1 MRFADGVRGSFVLV
15 VRFFAVLCFIF
26 GCFGFGSL
34 SSAWGQTSQQ
44 TIQVSKDNRTIAVT
58 ASDEASMVADRA
70 QVTVGFT
77 LYGSD
82 QDKTYRDA
90 SEASN
95 AIMKA
100 LQNAGVKPEA
110 IESTEQTL
118 APIDDNDTA
127 RYSKGLRFV
136 CSQRWMVTV
145 PADAAAATL
154 HAAITAGANNS
165 GEISWQL
172 ADDAALEAKA
182 EEVALAHARRIAE
195 RMATGLN
202 ARLGPVVYVSNQ
214 TPPPPGIFAM
224 RTNGAALGAHA
235 KENLQP
241 LAIRPA
247 KISKSVT
254 VSAVFA
260 LE

>member
-1 MRFADGVRGSFVLV
+1 MRFSRRSLV
-15 VRFFAVLCFIF
+15 FLLPVI
-26 GCFGFGSL
+26 GFGLVL
-34 SSAWGQTSQQ
+34 SAPGQTIQQ

-58 ASDEASMVADRA
+58 TSDEASMLADRA
-70 QVTVGFT
+70 QVSVGFT

-90 SEASN
+90 TESSN
-95 AIMKA
+95 AILKA
-100 LQNAGVKPEA
+100 LHDAGVKPEA
-110 IESTEQTL
+110 IESVEQNL
-118 APIDDNDTA
+118 SPIDDNDTA
-127 RYSKGLRFV
+127 RYSKGIRFV

-154 HAAITAGANNS
+154 HTTITAGANNS

-172 ADDAALEAKA
+172 ADDAALEVRA
-182 EEVALAHARRIAE
+182 EEAALAHARRIAE

-202 ARLGPVVYVSNQ
+202 ARLGPVVYASNQ
-214 TPPPPGIFAM
+214 TPPRPGIFGLQTNAGVLGM
-224 RTNGAALGAHA
+224 RA
-235 KENLQP
+235 KEPLQP

-247 KISKSVT
+247 KISKSAT
-254 VSAVFA
+254 VYAVFA